1 MKKSIG
7 AQALAFLSPV
17 WIVGTY
23 DHEAKPN
30 VMAVAWGGICCSAP
44 PCLSISIQK
53 VRYSYQSIIERKVFT
68 VSVPS
73 EEYAKEADYF
83 GIASGKN
90 VDKFSHTGLTP
101 VRAELIE
108 APYVKEFPL
117 VIECKVIQA
126 LDLGSHTQFIGQIMD
141 VKAED
146 SVLGENEL
154 PLVEKVKPIVV
165 GAKIWTYHGIGKYLG
180 QAFSMGREL

>member
-23 DHEAKPN
+23 DREGKPN
-30 VMAVAWGGICCSAP
+30 VMAVSWGGICCSTP
-44 PCLSISIQK
+44 PCLSVSIQK
-53 VRYSYQSIIERKVFT
+53 IRYSYQSLIEKKVFT

-83 GIASGKN
+83 GIASGKD

-101 VRAELIE
+101 VRAEWIE

-117 VIECKVIQA
+117 VVECKVIKV
-126 LDLGSHTQFIGQIMD
+126 LELGSHTQFIGQIMD

-146 SVLGENEL
+146 RVLGDNGL
-154 PLVEKVKPIVV
+154 PLVERVKPIVV
-165 GAKIWTYHGIGKYLG
+165 GAKIWSYHGIGNYLG
-180 QAFSMGREL
+180 QAFSLGREL